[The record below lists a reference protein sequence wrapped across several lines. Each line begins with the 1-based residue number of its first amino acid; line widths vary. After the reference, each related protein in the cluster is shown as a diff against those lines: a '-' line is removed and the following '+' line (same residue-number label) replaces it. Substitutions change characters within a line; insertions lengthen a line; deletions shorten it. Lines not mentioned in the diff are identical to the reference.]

1 MRSSRYARF
10 EQRERSV
17 LSEREKDKHAVTIGE
32 SFWMLGILYLC
43 VALHPLCVGSHL
55 CDKKY
60 SGWYTPALTDL
71 RDNQIVFLD

>member
-17 LSEREKDKHAVTIGE
+17 LSEREKDKHGVTIGE

-43 VALHPLCVGSHL
+43 VALHASCVASWL
-55 CDKKY
+55 CDNKY
-60 SGWYTPALTDL
+60 PVWYTPAL
-71 RDNQIVFLD
+71 RDQPGDQIVLFG